1 MVSLV
6 LLRLIIPSPPDPPP
20 HLHLALTPP
29 VRAQIPR
36 KLLHS
41 SIALVV
47 LYLWLSHP
55 NLLTLLRYLAYAT
68 TVIATADVLRF
79 RFAWFERAYEG
90 LLGYFMVR
98 RDFDVARE
106 AGRELTL
113 LSVFSAARVGAACVH
128 YRSPN

>member
-1 MVSLV
+1 MRSSARQWVSGVMLTAV
-6 LLRLIIPSPPDPPP
+6 YPRATASRCVDVACSPPPHHLSPPDPPSP
-20 HLHLALTPP
+20 RSHGLTHPA
-29 VRAQIPR
+29 RAQIPR

-98 RDFDVARE
+98 RE
-106 AGRELTL
+106 LIGRI
-113 LSVFSAARVGAACVH
+113 
-128 YRSPN
+128 